1 MDGRMGSSVR
11 RKEDSRLLTGQGKFS
26 DDSSRQ
32 DQRHAV
38 MVRSPHSHAYIR
50 GIDKARALAAPG
62 VVDVLTGQDFLDD
75 GLNRIPHVANHSS
88 PPDIVLTNK
97 DGSPVWEPE
106 QFPLPV
112 DKARYVGEA
121 VAFVVAETK
130 GQARDAAELVE
141 VDYEVLPAVTDTWAA
156 AEPGSPL
163 VWDETARNVCVD
175 AEIGERDA
183 VEAAFAGAHHVS
195 HLRTTVARIA
205 GVPMEPRSAFGI
217 YDAPSDSYTVYAG
230 SGGVVRHRRE
240 IAYILGVEQEQ
251 VRVIAGDVGGNFGIR
266 NPLYV
271 EIPLVAWAAKR
282 LGRPVKWT
290 GDRTE
295 IFLTDCQAR
304 DLVVDAELAFDKDG
318 MILALRSLNIGNLGA
333 HTLSFI
339 PVTKGVEIMNITYRI
354 PSVFIRAQ
362 AVHSNTPPTY
372 PFRSAGRPE
381 VHYVMERLIDQ
392 AALDMGMDRIEIRR
406 KNMVTQEEFPY
417 ENRLG
422 LTYDCGDFIG
432 NMETALKIGDWN
444 GFATRRARS
453 KANGKLR
460 GIGVSNYIDLS
471 TGVPVE
477 RTEIDVKPD
486 GEVEVVMGTG
496 DSGQGHETSFAQIVS
511 EELQAPFDDIRLIQG
526 DTLRV
531 KAGGGSHSGRSM
543 RMGAMV
549 ISQAVDHIIDQGR
562 KIASI
567 VLEAAES
574 DIDYEGGRFHIAG
587 TDRSIDLYEAAM
599 AARDRD
605 DLPEEL
611 KGGLGADAQIEFR
624 RAVFGNGTQVVEV
637 EIDPDTGVIDL
648 ARYTA
653 VDDVGN
659 AINPLLIH
667 GQTHGGIAQ
676 GAGQALMEACS
687 YDPESGQ
694 MRAATFMDYAV
705 PRASDLPFFDT
716 EITEIPSPTNRLG
729 IKPGSE
735 GGTAPAPA
743 VITNAVVDAL
753 SGLGIRH
760 LELPVTSH
768 RVWRA
773 IQEAQHG

>member
-1 MDGRMGSSVR
+1 MGSSVR
-11 RKEDSRLLTGQGKFS
+11 RKEDQRLLTGQGKFS
-26 DDSSRQ
+26 DDASRPNE
-32 DQRHAV
+32 AFAA
-38 MVRSPHSHAYIR
+38 MVRSPHAHARINNM
-50 GIDKARALAAPG
+50 DKTRALAAPG
-62 VVDVLTGQDFLDD
+62 VIDVLTGADFVAD

-97 DGSPVWEPE
+97 DGSPVFEPD
-106 QFPLPV
+106 QFPMPI
-112 DKARYVGEA
+112 DRTRHVGEV
-121 VAFVVAETK
+121 VAFVLAETK
-130 GQARDAAELVE
+130 GQARDAAELVDI
-141 VDYEVLPAVTDTWAA
+141 DYEPLPAVTDTWQAA
-156 AEPGSPL
+156 DDNAPL

-175 AEIGERDA
+175 AEVGERQA
-183 VEAAFAGAHHVS
+183 VEEAFAFAHHVA
-195 HLRTTVARIA
+195 HLKTTIARVA

-217 YDAPSDSYTVYAG
+217 YNAAEDSYLVYAG
-230 SGGVVRHRRE
+230 SGGVVRHKRE
-240 IAYILGVEQEQ
+240 IASVLGVEQDQ
-251 VRVIAGDVGGNFGIR
+251 VRVIAGDVGGNFGTR

-271 EIPLVAWAAKR
+271 EIPLVAWASKR
-282 LGRPVKWT
+282 IGRPVKWN

-295 IFLTDCQAR
+295 SFLTDCQAR
-304 DLVVDAELAFDKDG
+304 DLAVDAEMAFDSDG
-318 MILALRSLNIGNLGA
+318 NILALRSLNIGNLGA
-333 HTLSFI
+333 YTISFI

-354 PSVFIRAQ
+354 PRVFVRAQ

-372 PFRSAGRPE
+372 PYRSAGRPE
-381 VHYVMERLIDQ
+381 VHYVMERLLDK
-392 AALDMGMDRIEIRR
+392 AADGMGMDRIELRR
-406 KNMVTQEEFPY
+406 RNMVTQEEFPY

-432 NMETALKIGDWN
+432 NMDIALRISDWA
-444 GFATRRARS
+444 GFAARRAAS
-453 KANGKLR
+453 EAHGKLR

-477 RTEIDVKPD
+477 RTEIDVKPE
-486 GEVEVVMGTG
+486 GEIEVVMGTG
-496 DSGQGHETSFAQIVS
+496 DSGQGHETSFAQVVS
-511 EELQAPFDDIRLIQG
+511 EELQATFDSIQVIQG

-531 KAGGGSHSGRSM
+531 KAGGGTHSGRSM

-549 ISQAVDHIIDQGR
+549 ISQAVDEIVDKGK
-562 KIASI
+562 KIASV
-567 VLEAAES
+567 VLEAADT
-574 DIDYEGGRFHIAG
+574 DISYENGHFRVAG
-587 TDRSIDLYEAAM
+587 TDRTVSLFEVAA

-605 DLPEEL
+605 DLPEDL
-611 KGGLGADAQIEFR
+611 KGRLGADAEIEFR

-637 EIDPDTGVIDL
+637 EIDPETGVTRLD
-648 ARYTA
+648 RYTA

-694 MRAATFMDYAV
+694 MRAATFMDYAI
-705 PRASDLPFFDT
+705 PRATDFPFFNT

-743 VITNAVVDAL
+743 VIANAVVDAL
-753 SGLGIRH
+753 SELGVNH
-760 LELPVTSH
+760 VELPLTSQ
-768 RVWRA
+768 RVWQA
-773 IQEAQHG
+773 IQQAQG